1 MSTEPTDNTDTSITN
16 IIRTH
21 IKPGKE
27 QEYEELIH
35 GINGDAMRFAGFQG
49 ATILRPGDSSHSHP
63 EYVIVVRFATYDDAR
78 RWEQS
83 PEFAEWQR
91 RFEPLLLDDPDVNEL
106 TGMEAWFTLPG
117 HSVVVPP
124 PKYKMAVVTTL
135 GVAPFVLVLIP
146 ILIALLSD
154 IMPPV
159 LVSLMILLL
168 MSVSMTWVIMPLF
181 TRLARWWLYPTK

>member
-1 MSTEPTDNTDTSITN
+1 
-16 IIRTH
+16 
-21 IKPGKE
+21 
-27 QEYEELIH
+27 
-35 GINGDAMRFAGFQG
+35 
-49 ATILRPGDSSHSHP
+49 
-63 EYVIVVRFATYDDAR
+63 
-78 RWEQS
+78 
-83 PEFAEWQR
+83 
-91 RFEPLLLDDPDVNEL
+91 
-106 TGMEAWFTLPG
+106 MEAWFTLPG

-159 LVSLMILLL
+159 LVSLMSLLL
-168 MSVSMTWVIMPLF
+168 KSVSMTWVIMPLF